1 MGQGPRGSGKHGI
14 YKVLLLFKANMEAV
28 VFQLRKNYHVTM
40 AAMVVQDVTSVSSR
54 NGR

>member
-1 MGQGPRGSGKHGI
+1 
-14 YKVLLLFKANMEAV
+14 

-54 NGR
+54 NGRWEVPQWPLCYL